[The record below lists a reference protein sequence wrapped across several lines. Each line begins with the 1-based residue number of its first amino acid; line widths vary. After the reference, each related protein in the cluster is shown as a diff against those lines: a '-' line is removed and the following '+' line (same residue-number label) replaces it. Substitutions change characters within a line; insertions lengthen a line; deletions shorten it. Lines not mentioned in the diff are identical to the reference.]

1 VGEVVQGEFGLGQPV
16 QLRVD
21 DVRRND
27 IRRNHTAT
35 HILHQELRDRL
46 GTHVTQAG
54 SLVAPDR
61 LRFDFT
67 HDHGVDDTTLSE
79 IEEKINDAILA
90 NYPVEIEYMGQKE
103 AIQSGAMALFGEKY
117 GDIVRTVQ
125 IGHGDEKPYSFELCG
140 GLHVSE
146 TNDIGLFRFTSE
158 GAVAAGVR
166 RVEAVTGRGA
176 RQLIAERLNLLD
188 RLAGQLNVPVSELES
203 RIETLQ
209 AEQKAAQKRVEQM
222 QQRLAGLQFDSIM
235 AQTQEVAGVK
245 LLTAQVEGVDVE
257 GLRQMA
263 DRFRDNVGSGTAVL
277 ATVNNG
283 KPIIITVVT
292 KDLIA
297 RGLKAGDIVRE
308 VAKVVGGGG
317 GGRPDMAQAGGKD
330 ASKLPEALALVPNL
344 IEKVLG

>member
-1 VGEVVQGEFGLGQPV
+1 L
-16 QLRVD
+16 
-21 DVRRND
+21 
-27 IRRNHTAT
+27 
-35 HILHQELRDRL
+35 
-46 GTHVTQAG
+46 
-54 SLVAPDR
+54 
-61 LRFDFT
+61 
-67 HDHGVDDTTLSE
+67 
-79 IEEKINDAILA
+79 
-90 NYPVEIEYMGQKE
+90 E
-103 AIQSGAMALFGEKY
+103 A
-117 GDIVRTVQ
+117 
-125 IGHGDEKPYSFELCG
+125 
-140 GLHVSE
+140 
-146 TNDIGLFRFTSE
+146 
-158 GAVAAGVR
+158 
-166 RVEAVTGRGA
+166 
-176 RQLIAERLNLLD
+176 
-188 RLAGQLNVPVSELES
+188 
-203 RIETLQ
+203 RIEALQ
-209 AEQKAAQKRVEQM
+209 AEQKAAQRRLDQM
-222 QQRLAGLQFDSIM
+222 QQRLAAFQFDSIM